1 MALDRPKNAPPRSD
15 LESQHTPEAVRE
27 RLKAGPNH
35 SYLHDF
41 IYGAIDGTVTTF
53 AVVAGVMGAE
63 LSAGIIIVLGLA
75 NLLGDGFSMAVSN
88 FLGTRAE
95 AALIN
100 RTRRSE
106 ELHIKQ
112 FPEGEREEIRQ
123 IFAAKGFQG
132 DELEHVVQVITA
144 DDRRWIDTM
153 LSEEHGLPRHLPSAG
168 RAGLSTFAAFVLV
181 GLVPLAAFIINL
193 AWPGLIPS
201 PFIASIG
208 LTGAAFFCVGAIKAR
223 FVQERWWL
231 AGLETL
237 VMGGLAAALAYW
249 VGAMLRGF
257 V

>member
-1 MALDRPKNAPPRSD
+1 MAAHRPKDAPLQSD
-15 LESQHTPEAVRE
+15 LESSHTPEAVRK
-27 RLKAGPNH
+27 RLEAGPRH

-53 AVVAGVMGAE
+53 AIVAGVMGAE
-63 LSAGIIIVLGLA
+63 LGAGVIIVLGLA
-75 NLLGDGFSMAVSN
+75 NLLGDGFSMAVSS

-100 RTRRSE
+100 RTRRAE
-106 ELHIKQ
+106 EMHIKR

-123 IFAAKGFQG
+123 IFAAKGFHD

-153 LSEEHGLPRHLPSAG
+153 LREEHDLPRHLPSAR

-181 GLVPLAAFIINL
+181 GIVPLAAFIVNL
-193 AWPGLIPS
+193 AWPGFVPY
-201 PFIASIG
+201 PFAASIG
-208 LTGAAFFCVGAIKAR
+208 LTVTAFFCIGAVKAR

-249 VGAMLRGF
+249 VGAMLRGL